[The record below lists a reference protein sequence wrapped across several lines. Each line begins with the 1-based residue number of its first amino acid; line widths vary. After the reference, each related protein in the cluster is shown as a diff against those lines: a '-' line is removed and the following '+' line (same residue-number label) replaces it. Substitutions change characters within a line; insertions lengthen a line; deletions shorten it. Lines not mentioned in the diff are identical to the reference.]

1 MKLHLWGTDFRR
13 SSPEIRQRLFFSPE
27 AREQSLRELLKLG
40 FEDLVYV
47 STCNRVE
54 FYTTGKD
61 FFSDSRP
68 LWMKLLKSVDLTEED
83 FYRGFHLEGK
93 SALRHLLRVASSL
106 ESMVVGEPQ
115 ILGQLRESVRWTKE
129 VGLPLSPSLERTF
142 KMAFE
147 TAREIRS
154 NTSLG
159 EKPVS
164 VATLGLQTVQK
175 YEPRFPLKQAVV
187 VGRSDISR
195 IVIQWLKKNRPAC
208 PILWVNRT
216 AAALES
222 LPESQGVKIQ
232 SLWDFLVQPTDFSH
246 LFTATS
252 SLEPVFQSGFFTRLR
267 GDTKLVFDFAQ
278 PPDVEKNEDTL
289 QYAQIVQLDDLLDR
303 AKENAAERAN
313 AILEAEAILDRSIRD
328 HCLKQKQTP
337 LIRSF
342 SKVEPQIQFELDSAI
357 SRLEPELQPRLRK
370 WAEKLVKKNLHSSRE
385 HLRTLLKRV
394 TETEEQSS
402 IG

>member
-13 SSPEIRQRLFFSPE
+13 SSPEIRQRLFFSPDV
-27 AREQSLRELLKLG
+27 REQCLRELLKLG
-40 FEDLVYV
+40 FEDLVYI

-68 LWMKLLKSVDLTEED
+68 LWMKLLKSVGLGEED
-83 FYRGFHLEGK
+83 FYKGFHLEGK
-93 SALRHLLRVASSL
+93 SALRHLMRVASSL

-129 VGLPLSPSLERTF
+129 VGLPLNRSLEKTF
-142 KMAFE
+142 RLAFE

-154 NTSLG
+154 TTSLG
-159 EKPVS
+159 DKPVS
-164 VATLGLQTVQK
+164 VATLGLQTMQR

-195 IVIQWLKKNRPAC
+195 IVIQWLKKNRPSC

-216 AAALES
+216 VSALEGI
-222 LPESQGVKIQ
+222 PEAEGVRLQ
-232 SLWDFLVQPTDFSH
+232 SLWDFLVQPQDFSH

-252 SLEPVFQSGFFTRLR
+252 SLEPVFQAGFFTRLR

-289 QYAQIVQLDDLLDR
+289 QYAHIVQLDDLLDR
-303 AKENAAERAN
+303 AKENAAERAQ
-313 AILEAEAILDRSIRD
+313 AVLEAEAILDRSIRD
-328 HCLKQKQTP
+328 YCLRQKQTP

-342 SKVEPQIQFELDSAI
+342 SKVEPQIQNELDSAL
-357 SRLEPELQPRLRK
+357 SRLEPDLQPRLRK

-394 TETEEQSS
+394 TETEEQTNL
-402 IG
+402 G

>member
-1 MKLHLWGTDFRR
+1 M
-13 SSPEIRQRLFFSPE
+13 
-27 AREQSLRELLKLG
+27 RELLKLG

-216 AAALES
+216 AAALEN